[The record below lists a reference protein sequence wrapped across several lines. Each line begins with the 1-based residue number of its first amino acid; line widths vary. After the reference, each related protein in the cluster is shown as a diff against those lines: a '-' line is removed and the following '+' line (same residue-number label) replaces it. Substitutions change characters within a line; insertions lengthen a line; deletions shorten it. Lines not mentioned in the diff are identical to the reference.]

1 MYETDL
7 DNDTSLTSDVL
18 IYNALIKAAK
28 DNPLLKIFKIDYP
41 SENALAEE
49 SNTIFVASVDD
60 EITKQTMNAEFYNA
74 LTEIFVKTK
83 KTNYKEASMVLRTVI
98 KVIKKVLREDESLGM
113 YKPVFRKSA
122 SNYGSKFALK
132 GRNVLVQTK
141 ERDLFDVKD
150 IEIEKVCEILIKNDE
165 EGAGE

>member
-18 IYNALIKAAK
+18 IYNALMKASQ
-28 DNPLLKIFKIDYP
+28 DNLLLKQFKIDYP
-41 SENALAEE
+41 FENALAEE

-60 EITKQTMNAEFYNA
+60 ELTKQTMNSEHYNA

-83 KTNYKEASMVLRTVI
+83 KTDYKEASLILRTVI
-98 KVIKKVLREDESLGM
+98 KVIKKVLREDEDLKQ

-132 GRNVLVQTK
+132 GRNLLVQTK
-141 ERDLFDVKD
+141 ERDLFDVED
-150 IEIEKVCEILIKNDE
+150 ILIEDVCEIIMKDE
-165 EGAGE
+165 EGS

>member
-1 MYETDL
+1 MYETDS

-18 IYNALIKAAK
+18 IYNALVKASQ
-28 DNPLLKIFKIDYP
+28 DNLLLKQFKIDYP
-41 SENALAEE
+41 HENALAEE

-60 EITKQTMNAEFYNA
+60 ELIKQTMNSEHYNA

-83 KTNYKEASMVLRTVI
+83 KTDYKEASLILRTVI
-98 KVIKKVLREDESLGM
+98 KLIKKVLREDEDLKR
-113 YKPVFRKSA
+113 YNPVFRKSA

-132 GRNVLVQTK
+132 GRNLLVQTK

-150 IEIEKVCEILIKNDE
+150 IEIENVCEILIKDE
-165 EGAGE
+165 EGS